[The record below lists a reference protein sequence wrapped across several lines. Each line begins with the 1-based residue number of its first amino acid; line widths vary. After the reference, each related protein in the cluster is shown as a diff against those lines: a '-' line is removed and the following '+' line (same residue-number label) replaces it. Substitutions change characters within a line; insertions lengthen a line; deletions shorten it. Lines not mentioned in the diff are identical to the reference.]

1 LRALAACAGAWLI
14 AAGCQFA
21 GDETAPTGAR
31 PGARQIVALGR
42 LKPAAGVREISAIP
56 GDVLQRLAD
65 GVREGEVVA
74 AGAELARVK
83 SYDLRATQLEAAN
96 KKLEIGRRQRE
107 REIALAQ
114 ANLQQALAAQA
125 EVEAKLD
132 EIEAQGNALATAA
145 EAAGIARTDY
155 ESLVALQT
163 SDPALVTQQQLRR
176 QRNLADQATQEYQ
189 VKQRSHDAAHKA
201 AEAAVDAAVENVEV
215 ARLNYQ
221 LAQEVDPNAVAEI
234 ERRVAAE
241 TVEQSIL
248 RAPKTENGPRTFTV
262 LKVLMEPGEIVTQ
275 VPVMQIADVTEMV
288 CVAEVYEADAKEIA
302 AGQKAIIHSPALSEE
317 YALKTAADGTTAGGI
332 AGEVVRVGTMVSSG
346 DLIQRNP
353 LAPSDR
359 SIIEVLIRID
369 PDDEQA
375 TAEAAAH
382 IGMQVTVYFAEKP
395 DEAQPTPSDAERT
408 TAAYRSVDDASLAR

>member
-14 AAGCQFA
+14 VAGCQFA